1 MTMFEFTLVFVLVV
15 YYFVSSSKRD
25 KRDRYVDETL
35 LLQAEANYKNRAL
48 INELRGEFRYGLRR
62 VESLEL
68 EIAGLRKDVYRL
80 EYHLEKLLKDD
91 NDDDD
96 VWILPYLQLL
106 KWGHELRQ
114 TSFAPARAS
123 LPTDRIYYLLRQ

>member
-48 INELRGEFRYGLRR
+48 INELRGQFRYGMRR
-62 VESLEL
+62 FESLEL

-80 EYHLEKLLKDD
+80 ECHLEKLLKDD
-91 NDDDD
+91 NND
-96 VWILPYLQLL
+96 V
-106 KWGHELRQ
+106 
-114 TSFAPARAS
+114 
-123 LPTDRIYYLLRQ
+123 